1 MISFQ
6 LLFQIFFFSRCL
18 KKNPYDRETSSEL
31 HRLSREYKPSREEE
45 EFAESWCFEE
55 EKEEENDST
64 INNDEISNKSEDLTI
79 KTTKADETEQKSNW
93 LKVSK
98 LSPKDT
104 PSFGRSISRTSR
116 VSIRSILS
124 GISLSSL
131 HHHPH
136 TSSSSTLGT
145 SGDDSGSYNNLMLD
159 FFNRAVN
166 TKSFEHIESRECQGH
181 KNSVVCMKIFPKGAP
196 SQMAT
201 LVSGSRDCDIRVWK
215 MKTFTK
221 VRSFR

>member
-1 MISFQ
+1 MK
-6 LLFQIFFFSRCL
+6 R
-18 KKNPYDRETSSEL
+18 NPDDRETSSEL
-31 HRLSREYKPSREEE
+31 YRLSREYKPSREEE
-45 EFAESWCFEE
+45 ELAKLWSFEE
-55 EKEEENDST
+55 EIREENNET
-64 INNDEISNKSEDLTI
+64 INDGKITDEISNKSEDLTN
-79 KTTKADETEQKSNW
+79 KTTKADEVEEKPNW
-93 LKVSK
+93 LKVST
-98 LSPKDT
+98 LATNDS
-104 PSFGRSISRTSR
+104 PSFSRSISRTSR
-116 VSIRSILS
+116 VSIRSLLS

-221 VRSFR
+221 V